1 MLNCPHCDSFI
12 IISKM
17 NCHIFRHDVFIKN
30 GKQIDPHSTKELLIY
45 GCGKPFKEYRIL

>member
-17 NCHIFRHDVFIKN
+17 NCHIFIKN
-30 GKQIDPHSTKELLIY
+30 GKQIDPHSTKDLLIY
-45 GCGKPFKEYRIL
+45 GGGKPFKEYRIL